1 MYTVLL
7 LFRSDIVT
15 IFIAYLSSIRYV
27 YNIYQIYNLAL
38 HDKQ

>member
-15 IFIAYLSSIRYV
+15 MFIAYLSSIRY
-27 YNIYQIYNLAL
+27 IYIYN
-38 HDKQ
+38 QYII

>member
-15 IFIAYLSSIRYV
+15 MFISYLSSIRYV
-27 YNIYQIYNLAL
+27 YNIYTKYII
-38 HDKQ
+38 

>member
-27 YNIYQIYNLAL
+27 YNILY
-38 HDKQ
+38 